1 MLSVSQSLTDLDLSV
16 SLRVKWKTII
26 FNNINI
32 IFINFKINVY
42 YDTHYEYDTHTDY
55 DYHNHNN
62 NHYNL

>member
-55 DYHNHNN
+55 DYHNN